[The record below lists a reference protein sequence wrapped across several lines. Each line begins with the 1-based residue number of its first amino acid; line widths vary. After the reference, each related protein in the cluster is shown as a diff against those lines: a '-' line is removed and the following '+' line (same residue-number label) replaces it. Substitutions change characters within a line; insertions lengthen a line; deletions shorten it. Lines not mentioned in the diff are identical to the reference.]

1 MTAKQIEYF
10 DLVLGAGK
18 VVKSIG
24 TVEECQSD
32 GRPGAYL
39 DRLHEL
45 IHEMGAEQFE
55 EIGAYVDASP
65 FSLTPCLKRQGLT
78 FPARKSSISCGLRP
92 TTERSVFR

>member
-55 EIGAYVDASP
+55 EIGAYVDASTV
-65 FSLTPCLKRQGLT
+65 FVDSMLEAAGLDT
-78 FPARKSSISCGLRP
+78 SI
-92 TTERSVFR
+92 EKE